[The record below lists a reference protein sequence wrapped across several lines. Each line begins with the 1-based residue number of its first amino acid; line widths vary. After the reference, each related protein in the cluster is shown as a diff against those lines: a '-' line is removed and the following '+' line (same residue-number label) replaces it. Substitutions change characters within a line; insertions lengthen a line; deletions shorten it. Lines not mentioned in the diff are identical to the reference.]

1 MSLGQSP
8 PTTSGIVIVSGS
20 NFFDPQT
27 SDFPVVV
34 AQLTSIREGRLQT
47 SPPLVA
53 NPPVFD
59 DFFDLVVGEGLLG
72 STSGRKDV
80 VGVFGVVLE
89 LTSDVKIRSTPV
101 TTSGIVI
108 LDMFPGAG
116 DVFVPPVVSN
126 ARIFPV
132 FAGIFPEQDR
142 RIFPV
147 LPQFSI
153 LTPGD

>member
-1 MSLGQSP
+1 MGLGQSP
-8 PTTSGIVIVSGS
+8 PTTSGIIIISGS

-27 SDFPVVV
+27 SDFPVIV
-34 AQLTSIREGRLQT
+34 ALPETSRRKQAGPVIAT
-47 SPPLVA
+47 
-53 NPPVFD
+53 PPVFD
-59 DFFDLVVGEGLLG
+59 AFLNLVVG
-72 STSGRKDV
+72 SAVAATPSGPKRVEDV
-80 VGVFGVVLE
+80 KAVVLD
-89 LTSDVKIRSTPV
+89 LTSDIGIRSTPV

-108 LDMFPGAG
+108 MDMFFGAG
-116 DVFVPPVVSN
+116 GVFISPIVGN